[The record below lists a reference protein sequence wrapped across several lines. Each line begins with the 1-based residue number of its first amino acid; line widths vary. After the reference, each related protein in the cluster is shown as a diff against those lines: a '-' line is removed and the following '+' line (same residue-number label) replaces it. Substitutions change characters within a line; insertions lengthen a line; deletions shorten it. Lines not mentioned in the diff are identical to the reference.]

1 MKFDDRQIQ
10 ERLHSFVADFS
21 NWRRWLADRPRYGH
35 CGSIEWQYLPERLTE
50 EEEKVRR
57 EEKPPRID
65 TLAAMWMEEIVAQL
79 GGDSNPTPRTLI
91 RLWWA
96 KMLPADKVM
105 RTLRGKRLMNFPAAE
120 FEYELMR
127 WSRFCV
133 NRLTVR
139 RNRHN
144 LQVGT
149 GLGGLPTATGLE
161 PVAASPEEEDSAAL
175 G

>member
-1 MKFDDRQIQ
+1 MKFDDLRLA
-10 ERLHSFVADFS
+10 ERLHAYRDDFG

-50 EEEKVRR
+50 EEEKARR

-65 TLAAMWMEEIVAQL
+65 TLAAMWMEEIVATM

-96 KMLPADKVM
+96 KMLPADKVL
-105 RTLRGKRLMNFPAAE
+105 RTLRGKQMMNFPAAE

-127 WSRFCV
+127 WSRFCMV
-133 NRLTVR
+133 KVQSRKR
-139 RNRHN
+139 RRYNWLRAHGITPEPRWD
-144 LQVGT
+144 VS
-149 GLGGLPTATGLE
+149 PTWLKADD
-161 PVAASPEEEDSAAL
+161 PAKVPE
-175 G
+175 